1 LTGTEDFLRCPVKA
15 VGRLPIMKGEW
26 KMRKQSLIEVLCVCL
41 TVGLFVQPAAAAPK
55 DPIRVVIGLNSDAR
69 SLDPVLTMD
78 ATTIR
83 VLRHLYDALFFRDRD
98 MKVIPELAESYK
110 FDDNLTWLIRLRKG
124 IKFHNGE
131 PFNADAVKTTIDFV
145 LNPENKAIT
154 RSLVDR
160 IDRVEAVD
168 DYTVKIVTKEPFIT
182 LPENLIEVFIAPPKL
197 VKEKG
202 MTHLTSNPVGTG
214 PYKLKSWAKDREIVL
229 VKNESYFKGVPP
241 IDEIV
246 VRIIPEVGPRV
257 SALVVGEVDLIPD
270 VPPHL
275 IQQINGSRTA
285 KVKGVPGRRVIFI
298 ALDNVN
304 EGPMRDVRVRQ
315 AMNYGVN
322 VDEII
327 RTVMEGYATRIPG
340 PLIPINTGY
349 DPTLKPYPY
358 DPKKAREL
366 LKEAGYEKGLN
377 LTLHSCQDRYLKDKE
392 YAQAVASQLSKI
404 GVNVQVKFYEWGNY
418 LQHLRSRKLPNGKFG
433 NVLSEFHLN
442 GRSDRELEGGIMYAW
457 FKSGASWVAFSDPEI
472 DKALD
477 ATLTIVNPE
486 KRKEALNKLQRQIQA
501 AAPWIFLWEQH
512 DLYGV
517 SDKLIWEP
525 RADEQLYLFEA
536 TVKR

>member
-1 LTGTEDFLRCPVKA
+1 MCKRNLVTVFCLFLA
-15 VGRLPIMKGEW
+15 A
-26 KMRKQSLIEVLCVCL
+26 
-41 TVGLFVQPAAAAPK
+41 GLLLAPGPAAAK
-55 DPIRVVIGLNSDAR
+55 DTNLVVIGLNSDAR

-83 VLRHLYDALFFRDRD
+83 VLRHIYDALFFRDRN
-98 MKVIPELAESYK
+98 MKVIPELAESYE
-110 FDDNLTWLIRLRKG
+110 FDDNLTWVIRLRKG
-124 IKFHNGE
+124 VKFHNGE
-131 PFNADAVKTTIDFV
+131 VFNAEAVKTTIEFV

-154 RSLVDR
+154 RTLVDR
-160 IDRVEAVD
+160 IDKIEIID
-168 DYTVKIVTKEPFIT
+168 DYTIKITTKSPFIT

-202 MTHLTSNPVGTG
+202 MTHLTANPVGTG
-214 PYKLKSWAKDREIVL
+214 SYKLKSWTKDREIHL
-229 VKNESYFKGVPP
+229 VKNDEYFKGVPA

-246 VRIIPEVGPRV
+246 VRVIPEVGPRV

-275 IQQINGSRTA
+275 IPQVNGSGAA
-285 KVKGVPGRRVIFI
+285 KVKGVPGRRIIFI

-304 EGPMRDVRVRQ
+304 EGPMQDVRVRQ

-327 RTVMEGYATRIPG
+327 RTVMEGQATRTPG
-340 PLIPINTGY
+340 PLTPINSGF

-358 DPKKAREL
+358 DPEKAKQL

-377 LTLHSCQDRYLKDKE
+377 LTLHACQGRYLKDKE
-392 YAQAVASQLSKI
+392 YAQAVAAQLSKI

-418 LQHLRSRKLPNGKFG
+418 LQHLRSRKLPNGKSG
-433 NVLSEFHLN
+433 NVLSDFHLN

-457 FKSGASWVAFSDPEI
+457 FKSGASWVAFTDPEI
-472 DKALD
+472 DKELSA
-477 ATLTIVNPE
+477 AIEIVNRE
-486 KRKEALNKLQRQIQA
+486 KRKEAFNKLQRQIQA
-501 AAPWIFLWEQH
+501 AAPWIFLWQQH

-517 SDKLIWEP
+517 SDRLVWEP

-536 TVKR
+536 KIKK